1 MASIT
6 NTAKLSPEIILLR
19 LGKENFDPPRNLT
32 KINLLKMKKQL
43 YKYEVQCWYRYGKDG
58 DEKEFLTTT
67 VIAESDE
74 IAEKLAKETR
84 RNIFSTTIKSK
95 TPYVEP
101 RF

>member
-1 MASIT
+1 
-6 NTAKLSPEIILLR
+6 
-19 LGKENFDPPRNLT
+19 
-32 KINLLKMKKQL
+32 MKKL
-43 YKYEVQCWYRYGKDG
+43 FKYEIDCWYRYGN

-74 IAEKLAKETR
+74 IAEKLAKDTR

-95 TPYVEP
+95 EAYVEP